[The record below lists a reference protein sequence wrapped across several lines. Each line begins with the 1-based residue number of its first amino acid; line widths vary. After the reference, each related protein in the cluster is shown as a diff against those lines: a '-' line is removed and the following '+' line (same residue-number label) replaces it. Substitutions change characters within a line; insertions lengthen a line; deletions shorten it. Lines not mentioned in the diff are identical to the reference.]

1 MIENCTVKL
10 LESSLVASNM
20 RLAEASRIIKSTVL
34 AAGLGTMLDYY
45 DFLLAANA
53 ASTVWLSLYFE
64 PAFKIPGI
72 ALSIAMVTY
81 AVAYIIRP
89 LGAFIFGHIGDRVGR
104 RYTLI
109 LTLLL
114 AFTSMVIM
122 GLAPTYSQIGIYSI
136 ILLLISRLILGIGF
150 GGEWGGGATWITE
163 VMLANGYS
171 DLGFWSGIFQAFATT
186 GIALASLA
194 FSLSSLL
201 MPSKLFYELGWR
213 ILFLI
218 GAAVIVIA
226 AIIRHRLIESPLFVE
241 LAKKGRVLR
250 YPAIE
255 LFRRGWVKVLLL
267 AFAWFYITAV
277 TVVAVLPYSVT
288 YVSKVLRISTLMGMP
303 ASSFI
308 LLAYAVSLLTGGV
321 ASTLIS
327 GLLSDKYDP
336 LLILVIG
343 SAATGVMSI
352 LFYPLLAIGNPIVM
366 LIAFEAYMVSEYMGF
381 GSLPKL
387 FTLLFPTEYRYSGS
401 GLAYQLGGLLTGLAS
416 GLILPII
423 IDTLG
428 YSAWYAVSAL
438 MIAISLTSLASSLIL
453 LKVTYR

>member
-1 MIENCTVKL
+1 
-10 LESSLVASNM
+10 M
-20 RLAEASRIIKSTVL
+20 RLTETSRVVKSTVL

-53 ASTVWLSLYFE
+53 AGTVWLSQYFE

-72 ALSIAMVTY
+72 ALSLAMVTY
-81 AVAYIIRP
+81 AVAYVTRP

-104 RYTLI
+104 RYTLV

-114 AFTSMVIM
+114 AFASMVIM
-122 GLAPTYSQIGIYSI
+122 GLTPTYSQIGIYSI
-136 ILLLISRLILGIGF
+136 MLLLISRLILGIGF
-150 GGEWGGGATWITE
+150 GGEWGGGATWISE
-163 VMLANGYS
+163 VMMANGCS
-171 DLGFWSGIFQAFATT
+171 NLGFWGGVFQAFATV

-194 FSLSSLL
+194 FSFSSLL
-201 MPSKLFYELGWR
+201 MPHQFFYSWGWR
-213 ILFLI
+213 ILFLV

-226 AIIRHRLIESPLFVE
+226 AIIRHRLIESPLFME
-241 LAKKGRVLR
+241 LAKRGEVLR

-255 LFRRGWVKVLLL
+255 VFKREWLKVMLL
-267 AFAWFYITAV
+267 ALAWFYITAV
-277 TVVAVLPYSVT
+277 TTVAVLPYSVT
-288 YVSKVLRISTLMGMP
+288 YVSKALGIGTLMGMP

-308 LLAYAVSLLTGGV
+308 LLAYAISLLTGGV

-327 GLLSDKYDP
+327 GSLSDKYNP

-343 SAATGVMSI
+343 SVATGIMSV
-352 LFYPLLAIGNPIVM
+352 LFYPLLATGNPAVI
-366 LIAFEAYMVSEYMGF
+366 LITFEAYMASEYMGF

-387 FTLLFPTEYRYSGS
+387 FTLLFPTVYRYSGS

-416 GLILPII
+416 GLILPVII
-423 IDTLG
+423 STLG

-438 MIAISLTSLASSLIL
+438 MASISLASLASSLAL
-453 LKVTYR
+453 LKVTPK